1 MKRRTGLYQRH
12 PTPAITRRAFRHS
25 RLTLAVIFLAGISA
39 CAGPQ
44 TTAGEITITIE
55 VDGRRQPFSV
65 PSGSTVQQALEYADI
80 DLGELDRITPPGY
93 TVLTAGS
100 TVSISRASERF
111 EIETVVLPFER
122 QTIRNE
128 ALPEG
133 ETRLL
138 QPGENG
144 QQEITYRIVEETG
157 QEVSRTRVKEVVTR
171 EAVPEIVMVGA
182 QAAYTPLPIEGTLA
196 YVTGGNAWVVQGGT
210 ANRQPLVV
218 SGDLDARVFKLSPDG
233 RWLLFTRRTEA
244 DDGEINSLWVVA
256 TTQRDPSPIALRVD
270 NIVHFADWS
279 PTTSGGTQYTIA
291 YSTVEPRSA
300 APGWQANNDLQRMT
314 FSPSGRVLNRE
325 TLIPE
330 NAGGQ
335 YGWWGTGF
343 SWSPNGSAL
352 AYARA
357 DSVGLIDV
365 NDPGFEALSS
375 FAPLQTL
382 GDWAWIPGVAWG
394 ARGNILYFVAHGS
407 PLGIESD
414 SASPVF
420 NLAAL
425 STDGR
430 LDLTLVEQTGMFA
443 NPSVSP
449 AIETDSGEDA
459 YRVVFL
465 QASTPLESEA
475 SFYRISLIDR
485 DGSNRRTVFPAEGEP
500 GLAPQDLG
508 TIAWSPNADRLAT
521 VYRGDLWLIDVATGI
536 GQRITG
542 DGQTTSYDWKD

>member
-1 MKRRTGLYQRH
+1 MSDRIGLYQRP
-12 PTPAITRRAFRHS
+12 PTPAITRGAFDHS
-25 RLTLAVIFLAGISA
+25 RLALVLVSLAGMIA
-39 CAGPQ
+39 CAGPR
-44 TTAGEITITIE
+44 TTAGEIAITIE
-55 VDGRRQPFSV
+55 VDGRRQSFSV
-65 PSGSTVQQALEYADI
+65 PSGSTVQQALQHAGVE
-80 DLGELDRITPPGY
+80 LGELDRVTPPGY

-100 TVSISRASERF
+100 SVSIIRASERF
-111 EIETVVLPFER
+111 EVETVVLPFER

-144 QQEITYRIVEETG
+144 EQEITYRIVEEAG
-157 QEVSRTRVKEVVTR
+157 QEISRTRVKEVVTK

-196 YVTGGNAWVVQGGT
+196 YLSGGNAWVVQRGT

-218 SGDLDARVFKLSPDG
+218 TGDLDGRVLKLSPDG
-233 RWLLFTRRTEA
+233 RWLLFTRHTEE
-244 DDGEINSLWVVA
+244 DEGDINSLWVIS
-256 TTQRDPSPIALRVD
+256 TTQRDPSPIALRVS

-279 PTTSGGTQYTIA
+279 PVASGSTLYTIA
-291 YSTVEPRSA
+291 FSTVEPRSA
-300 APGWQANNDLQRMT
+300 APGWQANNDLQLIT
-314 FSPSGRVLNRE
+314 FASSGRVIDRE

-343 SWSPNGSAL
+343 SWSPSGTAL

-357 DSVGLIDV
+357 DSVGLIDLG
-365 NDPGFEALSS
+365 DPAFEPLTA

-382 GDWAWIPGVAWG
+382 GDWAWVPGVAWG
-394 ARGNILYFVAHGS
+394 AKGDVLYLVAHGS
-407 PLGIESD
+407 PLGIETA

-420 NLAAL
+420 NLATL

-430 LDLTLVEQTGMFA
+430 LDLTLVERTGMFA

-449 AIETDSGEDA
+449 AIETEAGEDA
-459 YRVVFL
+459 YRVSFL
-465 QASTPLESEA
+465 QASTPLDSES
-475 SFYRISLIDR
+475 SFYRISIIDR
-485 DGSNRRTVFPAEGEP
+485 DGSNRITLFPAEGEP
-500 GLAPQDLG
+500 GLAPKDLG
-508 TIAWSPNADRLAT
+508 TIAWSPNADRFAT

-542 DGQTTSYDWKD
+542 DGQTTAYDWKE

>member
-1 MKRRTGLYQRH
+1 MSGPSGLYQRRSA
-12 PTPAITRRAFRHS
+12 PAITRPLCGLV
-25 RLTLAVIFLAGISA
+25 RLATALFALVGIAA

-44 TTAGEITITIE
+44 TTAGEIAITID
-55 VDGRRQPFSV
+55 VDGSRQSFSV
-65 PSGSTVQQALEYADI
+65 PSGSTVQQALDDAGVE
-80 DLGELDRITPPGY
+80 LGELDRVSPPGY

-100 TVSISRASERF
+100 TVSITRASERF

-144 QQEITYRIVEETG
+144 EQEITFRIVEEGG
-157 QEVSRTRVKEVVTR
+157 QEVSRTRVKEVVTK
-171 EAVPEIVMVGA
+171 EPVPEIVMVGA
-182 QAAYTPLPIEGTLA
+182 QAAYTPVAIEGTLA
-196 YVTGGNAWVVQGGT
+196 YVSGGNAWVIQGGT

-218 SGDLDARVFKLSPDG
+218 TGDLDGRVFRLSPDG
-233 RWLLFTRRTEA
+233 RWLLFTRHTDQDE
-244 DDGEINSLWVVA
+244 GEINSLWVIS
-256 TTQRDPSPIALRVD
+256 TTQRDPLPIALRVS

-279 PTTSGGTQYTIA
+279 PVGPGGSLYSIA

-300 APGWQANNDLQRMT
+300 APGWQANNDLQRIT
-314 FSPSGRVLNRE
+314 LNASGRVINRE
-325 TLIPE
+325 TLIQE

-335 YGWWGTGF
+335 YGWWGTSY
-343 SWSPNGSAL
+343 SWSPSGEMM

-357 DSVGLIDV
+357 DSVGLIDLGA
-365 NDPGFEALSS
+365 PGFEPLTT

-382 GDWAWIPGVAWG
+382 GDWAWVPGIAWG
-394 ARGNILYFVAHGS
+394 ETGDTLYLVAHGS
-407 PLGIESD
+407 PLGIEAP

-430 LDLTLVEQTGMFA
+430 LDLTLVDRTGMFA
-443 NPSVSP
+443 NPTVSP
-449 AIETDSGEDA
+449 EVEGASGEVA
-459 YRVVFL
+459 YQVSFL
-465 QASTPLESEA
+465 QASAPLESED
-475 SFYRISLIDR
+475 SFYRISIIDR
-485 DGSNRRTVFPAEGEP
+485 DGSNRRTIFPAEGDP
-500 GLAPQDLG
+500 GLAPGDLG
-508 TIAWSPNADRLAT
+508 TIAWSPNAERLAT
-521 VYRGDLWLIDVATGI
+521 VYRGDLWLVDVATGI

-542 DGQTTSYDWKD
+542 DGQTTAYDWKD